1 MGKKIAVVLT
11 DYFEDVEYTE
21 PAKAFKDAG
30 HELTVIEQE
39 KGKTVKGKQ
48 GEAEVKVDASIDD
61 VNPKDFDALLIP
73 GGFSPDMLRADDR
86 FVQFAKAFMD
96 DKTGVR
102 YLPRTA
108 ASHQRESIGRAQSD
122 RVYIN
127 PNRHGK
133 RGRECCG

>member
-96 DKTGVR
+96 D
-102 YLPRTA
+102 
-108 ASHQRESIGRAQSD
+108 
-122 RVYIN
+122 
-127 PNRHGK
+127 
-133 RGRECCG
+133 